1 VPPAGAARLVW
12 AAVSADGSGLLIS
25 VLQRYEASLLA
36 QLDGMARSDPR
47 FAADLRRDLVD
58 CRACIEF
65 WDA

>member
-1 VPPAGAARLVW
+1 
-12 AAVSADGSGLLIS
+12 VSADGSGLLIS